1 MLELFKLPRD
11 LGFTA
16 DGESVSASIGRF
28 GPYIRYGSKFVSL
41 KEEDP
46 YTVELPQALELI
58 AAKIQ
63 ADLDRILRTWD
74 DSDVQILKGRW
85 GPFISDGKKNAR
97 MSKDREV
104 ESMTL
109 EECVAALEAAPD
121 KRRGKKAAKKKTAK
135 KKATRKRATKK
146 KSKKKSAKKKSVG
159 AKA

>member
-1 MLELFKLPRD
+1 MAQSPN
-11 LGFTA
+11 A
-16 DGESVSASIGRF
+16 VI
-28 GPYIRYGSKFVSL
+28 
-41 KEEDP
+41 EE
-46 YTVELPQALELI
+46 AMELI

-97 MSKDREV
+97 MPKDSEV
-104 ESMTL
+104 ESLTL
-109 EECVAALEAAPD
+109 EECLAALEAAPD

-146 KSKKKSAKKKSVG
+146 KKSKKKSAKKKSVS